1 MAGEGHSCKASRDS
15 ETAAGMHGSCDWTVL
30 AAACHASRH
39 GKSKSCVQLCSTW
52 AALRSL
58 LASRLLLCAGAAA
71 AEGEAAAA
79 APRSGAVRRLERWI
93 RGAQQSCGRGE
104 AGEKAELGFRPQGRC
119 DQHGCGGAAGCHPC
133 TLPFHHR
140 IIRILMIKIKV
151 LHLKNL

>member
-1 MAGEGHSCKASRDS
+1 MATSL
-15 ETAAGMHGSCDWTVL
+15 HGSCDLTGN
-30 AAACHASRH
+30 AAACHAARLDRCFGAASQH
-39 GKSKSCVQLCSTW
+39 TGS
-52 AALRSL
+52 AALLLTSRS
-58 LASRLLLCAGAAA
+58 RPCAGAAAA